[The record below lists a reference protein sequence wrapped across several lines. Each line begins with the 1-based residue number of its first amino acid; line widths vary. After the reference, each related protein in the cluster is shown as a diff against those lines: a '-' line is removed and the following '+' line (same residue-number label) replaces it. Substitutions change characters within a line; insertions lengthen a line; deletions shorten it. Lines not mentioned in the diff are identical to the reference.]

1 MVTTDEQVTPNYPC
15 DQRTAPTKLTIPTG
29 TATSQAIQVGH
40 FRTGLLSS
48 GSGVVGPYTFTA
60 SLTKAGTYRV
70 VQGASVTK
78 SADNTWHAIPDIVMK
93 AGWIKVVD
101 SNGNVTGDQTIEV
114 ILKT

>member
-1 MVTTDEQVTPNYPC
+1 
-15 DQRTAPTKLTIPTG
+15 TG
-29 TATSQAIQVGH
+29 TATTEAMQVGQ

-78 SADNTWHAIPDIVMK
+78 SADDTWHAIPDIVMK
-93 AGWIKVVD
+93 AGWVKVVD
-101 SNGNVTGDQTIEV
+101 GNGNVTDNQTIEV